1 MSAET
6 EKRKVRVFVPMTFE
20 GVSSVAILEEIT
32 QNIEWDIQY
41 TRSLDFREYEQFK
54 DTDVVLVLGCTYQGG
69 TLPEEF
75 FDEVDVPFM
84 DFIHCSTFG
93 EPLPGTHIIS
103 IVHEAQD
110 PIKSLSDFLYNN
122 PASSVLTK
130 NITFT
135 NKAWQMI
142 EAVNAYR
149 IWQWDN
155 NGMTKA
161 LLALYFASHKWL
173 PNMIRGLTYT
183 EMVKNYAPV
192 IKGQLQKM
200 DDFLKRKREV
210 TKTFQTQVEGQ
221 ACVVK
226 VVFSDEY
233 INELANDLLNSV
245 PLGTSVIVCVGRA
258 TKSNDILSIR
268 TRGIHAGRVAHLI
281 NEGNGKENVAS
292 VFTGIGYA
300 ELVGKSIVHQL
311 SMGEA

>member
-54 DTDVVLVLGCTYQGG
+54 DTDVVLVLGCAYQGG

-93 EPLPGTHIIS
+93 EPLPGTHIVS

-135 NKAWQMI
+135 NQAWQMI

-183 EMVKNYAPV
+183 DMVKNYAPV